1 MDLDAFEGKYR
12 ILQNWFCCFAFHL
25 RNECKIVFFFWAK
38 VSHPTILTLR
48 AFLFFRNLCYN
59 IIESLILREKKYM
72 ILVEK
77 EYEIPSKLQNKKN
90 KTEKWRERERE
101 RMGFL
106 SLDRKFTPVSKLN
119 DRSNRNLFPSFRRT
133 QHQYPFS
140 NLRLS

>member
-38 VSHPTILTLR
+38 VLHPTILTLR
-48 AFLFFRNLCYN
+48 AFFFFRNLCYN
-59 IIESLILREKKYM
+59 IIESLILREKEYM

-90 KTEKWRERERE
+90 QSEKWRERERGWDFSRLIVNLLLYQNLMIAQIE
-101 RMGFL
+101 IFFPAFVG
-106 SLDRKFTPVSKLN
+106 
-119 DRSNRNLFPSFRRT
+119 RSTSIRFQIFG
-133 QHQYPFS
+133 
-140 NLRLS
+140 